1 MVGGHRLNGQNIDAF
16 ADAREGY
23 IVVAVYGSV
32 IQQPGDING
41 QITTQN
47 GALYRG
53 RFTVVQRLLT
63 KIKRSN
69 LG

>member
-1 MVGGHRLNGQNIDAF
+1 MVGGHRFNGQNIDAF
-16 ADAREGY
+16 ANAREGY
-23 IVVAVYGSV
+23 IVVTVYGSV
-32 IQQPGDING
+32 IQQPGNING

-53 RFTVVQRLLT
+53 GFTVVQRFLA